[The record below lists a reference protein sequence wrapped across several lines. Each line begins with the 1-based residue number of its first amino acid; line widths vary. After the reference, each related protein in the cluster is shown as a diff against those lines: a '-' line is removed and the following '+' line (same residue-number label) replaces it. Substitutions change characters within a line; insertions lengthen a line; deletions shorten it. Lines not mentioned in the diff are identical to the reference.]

1 MKLFVKLILDI
12 FDKQTEKKI
21 NFYLKKIFIDTI
33 PVVIDVGSHK
43 GEYIDNI
50 LNNFET
56 KKIYSFE
63 PNPKILK
70 ILRKKFYN
78 FQKVEIFDYGLGGN

>member
-12 FDKQTEKKI
+12 FDKQTGEKI
-21 NFYLKKIFIDTI
+21 NFYLKIFIDTI

-70 ILRKKFYN
+70 ILRKNFIIFKKSKFLTM
-78 FQKVEIFDYGLGGN
+78 V